1 MVHYQSNGMQGNTT
15 QLTSKRGRI
24 CHLSEELI
32 QEENSVLQEKRVV
45 MCQLCSELHCSL
57 HSTPPP
63 SSHSPPPSLL
73 PTWSMLSLIGRM
85 ESLTD
90 ASSMDGCI
98 ASSGRVNSTFRHTYM
113 CGGVIDTTWWYM
125 QTCVQTGMRLMK
137 TTSSAFRTLF
147 VVQVLEQRGYT
158 LLYLNSE

>member
-1 MVHYQSNGMQGNTT
+1 MAC
-15 QLTSKRGRI
+15 RGI
-24 CHLSEELI
+24 LLSLPAREVVSATCLR
-32 QEENSVLQEKRVV
+32 NSYKKKTASCRRKGLSCASCVV
-45 MCQLCSELHCSL
+45 SYIAPF
-57 HSTPPP
+57 TPPP
-63 SSHSPPPSLL
+63 LLSFPSSLPPSPL

-125 QTCVQTGMRLMK
+125 QTCVQTGMGLMK
-137 TTSSAFRTLF
+137 TTSSAFRTLTEGLHARIPNCCESHDS
-147 VVQVLEQRGYT
+147 VNQVT
-158 LLYLNSE
+158 

>member
-1 MVHYQSNGMQGNTT
+1 M
-15 QLTSKRGRI
+15 LP
-24 CHLSEELI
+24 
-32 QEENSVLQEKRVV
+32 
-45 MCQLCSELHCSL
+45 SL
-57 HSTPPP
+57 HRPPPP
-63 SSHSPPPSLL
+63 SPLPPPSLL

-113 CGGVIDTTWWYM
+113 CGRVIDTTWWYM
-125 QTCVQTGMRLMK
+125 QTCVQTGMELMK

-158 LLYLNSE
+158 LEYLTIASHIVQLSHTIQFIKSHGSVNQVTWFS